1 MATIAEL
8 TKMRAD
14 LFAARMNG
22 TRAFQDQ
29 NGERVE
35 SNPTTKWPRQWRRWT
50 LRSPRRAGQPPVAD
64 LPCAGRVASIAFWSP

>member
-22 TRAFQDQ
+22 TRSFQDQ

-35 SNPTTKWPRQWRRWT
+35 FKSDNEMAKALDAEIAKASGAAPRTLHFTTSKGT
-50 LRSPRRAGQPPVAD
+50 
-64 LPCAGRVASIAFWSP
+64 

>member
-1 MATIAEL
+1 MASIAEL

-22 TRAFQDQ
+22 TRSFQDQ

-35 SNPTTKWPRQWRRWT
+35 FKSDNEMAKAMAA
-50 LRSPRRAGQPPVAD
+50 LDAEIAKASGAPPCV
-64 LPCAGRVASIAFWSP
+64 LHFQTSKGV

>member
-22 TRAFQDQ
+22 TRSLQDQ

-35 SNPTTKWPRQWRRWT
+35 FKSDNEMAKAMAALDAEIAKASGAVPRALHFTTSKGT
-50 LRSPRRAGQPPVAD
+50 
-64 LPCAGRVASIAFWSP
+64 

>member
-22 TRAFQDQ
+22 TRSFQDQ

-35 SNPTTKWPRQWRRWT
+35 FKSDNEMAKAMAALDAEIAKASGAAPRVLHFNT
-50 LRSPRRAGQPPVAD
+50 SKGT
-64 LPCAGRVASIAFWSP
+64 

>member
-1 MATIAEL
+1 MATLAEL

-22 TRAFQDQ
+22 IRSFQDQ

-35 SNPTTKWPRQWRRWT
+35 FKSDNEMAKAMAALDAGIAKASGAAPHVLHFTTSKGT
-50 LRSPRRAGQPPVAD
+50 
-64 LPCAGRVASIAFWSP
+64 

>member
-1 MATIAEL
+1 
-8 TKMRAD
+8 MRGA

-35 SNPTTKWPRQWRRWT
+35 FKSDAEMARALAAIDAELARLNGAAPRVLT
-50 LRSPRRAGQPPVAD
+50 FNTSKGV
-64 LPCAGRVASIAFWSP
+64 